1 MSDNIEL
8 FEDLNRR
15 LADIVS
21 ELADVEGELKKLMA
35 NNPKQLKRVYWAIR
49 IRLLFPEKKKRSI
62 KDDFYY
68 CGGPPHGEGMI
79 GFDLRTEL
87 LESQVPL
94 ALKQVKEHC
103 AIRFGHKEYEVKPVK
118 VKVYAR
124 AV

>member
-49 IRLLFPEKKKRSI
+49 IRLPSSQKKKRSI
-62 KDDFYY
+62 KDDCYY
-68 CGGPPHGEGMI
+68 CEGPHSKDII

-87 LESQVPL
+87 KESQVPL

-103 AIRFGHKEYEVKPVK
+103 AIRFGHKECEVKPVK